1 MLKQAKW
8 LLYSNVTR
16 RYRFKRNNSPFKSHR
31 LRTKLRTSITSS
43 FKLVDFRD
51 TISKQNF
58 FLQHFVLVLKDKKDF
73 CCICTH
79 TNIDFERIHFSG
91 NEQVNFGEENLQ
103 CHQMSWRIRKNT
115 FLYIRCYQGLYN
127 CVK

>member
-8 LLYSNVTR
+8 FLYSNVTR

-58 FLQHFVLVLKDKKDF
+58 FLQHFVLVLKDKNDF
-73 CCICTH
+73 YCICTH

-91 NEQVNFGEENLQ
+91 NEQVNFVEKNAQCLQ
-103 CHQMSWRIRKNT
+103 LILRTFEST
-115 FLYIRCYQGLYN
+115 FLHTRCYQGL
-127 CVK
+127 